1 MLASRRDGR
10 LTERA
15 ELARLLSDASIALLR
30 RENDWSAA
38 AVKGERFNQG
48 SAQKAEPFFQKIAIQ
63 ERTKFESESSGSELA
78 RRNGNIVVN
87 PSGSTK
93 TQAVVSLVVAI
104 RGRSDALRSVT
115 SANDIKA
122 CLQTLASEALTDDGE
137 NIMAVEVL
145 WTPSAEGEVLNK
157 RDIIVD
163 YPELMKL

>member
-30 RENDWSAA
+30 RESDWSAA
-38 AVKGERFNQG
+38 SVKGERFNG
-48 SAQKAEPFFQKIAIQ
+48 GNTEKAEPFFQRLAIQ
-63 ERTKFESESSGSELA
+63 ERTKFESESSGADLA
-78 RRNGNIVVN
+78 RRNGNLVISPN
-87 PSGSTK
+87 GTK
-93 TQAVVSLVVAI
+93 TEAVVSLVVAI
-104 RGRSDALRSVT
+104 RGRSDALLSV
-115 SANDIKA
+115 SSPNDVKA

-145 WTPSAEGEVLNK
+145 WTPSDEGEILSK
-157 RDIIVD
+157 RDLIVD